1 METAS
6 SRRYTRSVK
15 RRTFLSVTS
24 AAALAPAKPGFRI
37 GVTDWNLK
45 LASKIEA
52 VSLAASLG
60 FAGVEVSLGRQPVDG
75 HLPLALASRQEEY
88 LAAAKKHNIALAGTC
103 LDILHVNY
111 LKNDKLGQKWV
122 AQGIPATKRLNARV
136 MLLPFFGKGALS
148 TRDEMTYVGDALR
161 ELAPEAEK
169 AGVILGLENTINAA
183 DNLYICERSRSRA
196 VRIYYDCGNL
206 RNAGFDP
213 LKELDAMGAANIC
226 QAHIKDNPH
235 YLGNGPIDIR
245 AVLARLEKMNFDGW
259 VNLETDSPSGDV
271 AADMRRNLQF
281 VRNALA

>member
-1 METAS
+1 
-6 SRRYTRSVK
+6 VN
-15 RRTFLSVTS
+15 RRTFLSLTS
-24 AAALAPAKPGFRI
+24 AAALLQAKPKFRI

-45 LASKIEA
+45 LASNIDA
-52 VSLAASLG
+52 VALAASLG

-75 HLPLALASRQEEY
+75 QLPLAHAPRQEEY

-122 AQGIPATKRLNARV
+122 AQAIPATKRLNARV
-136 MLLPFFGKGALS
+136 LLLPFFGKGALT
-148 TRDEMTYVGDALR
+148 TRDEMTYVGDVLR

-196 VRIYYDCGNL
+196 VQIYYDCGNL

-226 QAHIKDNPH
+226 QVHIKDNPH
-235 YLGNGPIDIR
+235 FLGEGPINIR
-245 AVLARLEKMNFDGW
+245 AVLASLQQMDYSGW
-259 VNLETDSPSGDV
+259 VNLETDAPSGDV

-281 VRNALA
+281 VRKVLA